1 MLVAGLAVL
10 LAGCGD
16 DGIYGNYVN
25 QQFGVRLDIQK
36 DVIKFRDGVFTVKS
50 WDESKKPIYIAKT
63 QNKISDLGLLKS
75 KKSKMELFT
84 KVRFLRKIRGVGN
97 GK

>member
-1 MLVAGLAVL
+1 MRKFMLVAGLAVL
-10 LAGCGD
+10 LANPS
-16 DGIYGNYVN
+16 ISPK
-25 QQFGVRLDIQK
+25 R
-36 DVIKFRDGVFTVKS
+36 
-50 WDESKKPIYIAKT
+50 KT
-63 QNKISDLGLLKS
+63 KISDLGLLKS